1 MFAKSSTLGRA
12 RARARARGHG
22 LAAIAFFAGILPAT
36 AHAAPPAAVQTCA
49 ACHGAKG
56 VSSIQGTPSLAAQPD
71 IFIQYQLV
79 FMRDGTRDAGVM
91 KAIVKTLSDD
101 NIRDLGAYYA
111 SLPPPPARAGA
122 GDDPDAAKIAEFL
135 QQRHCDSCH
144 KEDFS
149 GQGETGRLA
158 GQRSE
163 YLVKALSDFRAAKRR
178 GRGMGA
184 MMEVTGN
191 LSDQNIQAIAAY
203 LAAKP

>member
-1 MFAKSSTLGRA
+1 MLVKWTFPTRAIARTLVA
-12 RARARARGHG
+12 MAFF
-22 LAAIAFFAGILPAT
+22 LAAVASET
-36 AHAAPPAAVQTCA
+36 ARAAPPAIVRTCA

-79 FMRDGTRDAGVM
+79 FMRDGSREPGVM
-91 KAIVKTLSDD
+91 KATVKTLTDD
-101 NIRDLGAYYA
+101 NIRELAAYYA
-111 SLPPPPARAGA
+111 SLPPPPARPAGSLDGETA
-122 GDDPDAAKIAEFL
+122 SKIAAFL
-135 QQRHCDSCH
+135 QQRHCNSCH
-144 KEDFS
+144 KEDFA

-163 YLVKALSDFRAAKRR
+163 YLVKALSDFRGGKRR

-184 MMEVTGN
+184 MMEVTSN
-191 LSDQNIQAIAAY
+191 LSDQNIQMIASY

>member
-1 MFAKSSTLGRA
+1 MKSTFVPP
-12 RARARARGHG
+12 
-22 LAAIAFFAGILPAT
+22 LAASALAAMGFLVPMAWGKSA
-36 AHAAPPAAVQTCA
+36 AAAPPAIAQTCA

-79 FMRDGTRDAGVM
+79 FMRDGSRDPGVM
-91 KAIVKTLSDD
+91 TAIVKTLTDD
-101 NIRDLGAYYA
+101 SIRDLAAYYS
-111 SLPPPPARAGA
+111 SLPPPPARAAA
-122 GDDPDAAKIAEFL
+122 GLDEDTTAKIAAFL
-135 QQRHCDSCH
+135 QQRHCNSCH

-158 GQRSE
+158 GQRPE
-163 YLVKALSDFRAAKRR
+163 YLAKALADFRAGKRR

-191 LSDQNIQAIAAY
+191 LSDQNIQLIASY